1 MPRAIAS
8 HSQHAFIFDMDGT
21 LLDNMSWHDESWL
34 ALFIDEGLQV
44 DPAGFASST
53 AGMKAE
59 EVVKRHF
66 GETLSDGQV
75 SALMERKEFLYRTL
89 ARQRLKPLRGLMRF
103 LDRSLRLGIRM
114 GIATAASARNRDLVV
129 EGLHLQP
136 YFPVVACGHDV
147 KRGKPEPDV
156 FLLAAERL
164 GIPPAS
170 CVVFEDAPVGIE
182 AARRAGMSAVA
193 LTTLKP
199 AETFAAF
206 PNLLAT
212 GKDYT
217 GWKPEQ
223 FFG

>member
-1 MPRAIAS
+1 MPA
-8 HSQHAFIFDMDGT
+8 HGFPFNQHAFIFDMDGT
-21 LLDNMSWHDESWL
+21 LLDNMGWHDESWL
-34 ALFIDEGLQV
+34 ALFIDEGLQA
-44 DPAGFASST
+44 DPSGFAGST

-59 EVVKRHF
+59 EVVRRHF
-66 GETLSDGQV
+66 GDSLTDGQV
-75 SALMERKEFLYRTL
+75 SALMEKKEFLYRTL
-89 ARQRLKPLRGLMRF
+89 ARQHLKPLRGLMRF
-103 LDRSLRLGIRM
+103 LDRSVKLGIKL
-114 GIATAASARNRDLVV
+114 GIATAASPRNRDLVLD
-129 EGLHLQP
+129 GLALRP
-136 YFPVVACGHDV
+136 YFKALACGHDV

-164 GIPPAS
+164 GVPPGS

-182 AARRAGMSAVA
+182 AARRAGMPAVA

-217 GWKPEQ
+217 GWKPET
-223 FFG
+223 FFA